1 MQFFLLLIFVGYGKN
16 PPAQTTRFAENMDHD
31 HIKLPPQVLR
41 ELKEAQNILE
51 NPSLAARITN
61 TIGRPIEKGF
71 GMLPDNWN
79 SQIEKVT
86 QTALIRASD
95 GAIFSVNGRRSGK
108 ASNNLHKLGVAITG
122 GVGGFFGLAGL
133 ALELPASTTIM
144 LRSIADVARSQGEA
158 IEEKEAKL
166 ACLEVLAL
174 GGPSTADDSTDSG
187 YYAVRAMMAHSIS
200 SASRHLASRGL
211 TEEGAPAVLRLI
223 TAVAQRF
230 GIQVTEKAAA
240 QALPLV
246 GAASGA
252 LINTIFIDHFQQ
264 TAKGHFTVRRLERQ
278 YGEESIREAYAR
290 LKAGQI

>member
-1 MQFFLLLIFVGYGKN
+1 MLIFVGTGKI
-16 PPAQTTRFAENMDHD
+16 PPAQTTRVVFKMDNTHSN
-31 HIKLPPQVLR
+31 LPPQALR
-41 ELKEAQNILE
+41 ELKEALHILE

-79 SQIEKVT
+79 NQIGKVT
-86 QTALIRASD
+86 QSALIKASD
-95 GAIFSVNGRRSGK
+95 AAFFSVNGRRSGK
-108 ASNNLHKLGVAITG
+108 ASNNLHKLGIAITG

-133 ALELPASTTIM
+133 ALELPVSTTII
-144 LRSIADVARSQGEA
+144 LRSIADVARSEGEA
-158 IEEKEAKL
+158 IEEKESKE

-174 GGPSTADDSTDSG
+174 GGPSTADDATDSG
-187 YYAVRAMMAHSIS
+187 YYAVRAMMAHSIA
-200 SASRHLASRGL
+200 SASRHVATRGL

-223 TAVAQRF
+223 TAVAPRF

-240 QALPLV
+240 QALPFI

-264 TAKGHFTVRRLERQ
+264 TAKGHFTVRRLERR
-278 YGEESIREAYAR
+278 YGQETIRAAYE
-290 LKAGQI
+290 QIRAETI

>member
-1 MQFFLLLIFVGYGKN
+1 
-16 PPAQTTRFAENMDHD
+16 MDHGQNN
-31 HIKLPPQVLR
+31 LPPQVILELR
-41 ELKEAQNILE
+41 QAQRILE

-61 TIGRPIEKGF
+61 AIGRPIEKGF
-71 GMLPDNWN
+71 GLLPENWN
-79 SQIEKVT
+79 SQIEKAT
-86 QTALIRASD
+86 QSALIKASNA
-95 GAIFSVNGRRSGK
+95 AIFSVNGRRSGK

-133 ALELPASTTIM
+133 VLELPASTTIM

-158 IEEKEAKL
+158 LEEKEAKQ
-166 ACLEVLAL
+166 ACFEVLAL

-200 SASRHLASRGL
+200 SASRHLATKGL
-211 TEEGAPAVLRLI
+211 SEEGAPAVLKLI
-223 TAVAQRF
+223 TAVAPRF

-240 QALPLV
+240 QALPFI

-278 YGEESIREAYAR
+278 YGPDSIRVAYAQI
-290 LKAGQI
+290 KAGKI

>member
-1 MQFFLLLIFVGYGKN
+1 
-16 PPAQTTRFAENMDHD
+16 MDNRQPN
-31 HIKLPPQVLR
+31 LPPQVLL
-41 ELKEAQNILE
+41 EIKEAQRILE

-71 GMLPDNWN
+71 GLLPDNWN
-79 SQIEKVT
+79 SQIEKIT
-86 QTALIRASD
+86 QTALLKASD
-95 GAIFSVNGRRSGK
+95 AAIFSVNGRRSGK
-108 ASNNLHKLGVAITG
+108 ASNNMHKLGVAITG

-158 IEEKEAKL
+158 IQVQETKQ

-174 GGPSTADDSTDSG
+174 GGPSTADDATDSG
-187 YYAVRAMMAHSIS
+187 YYAMRAMMAHSIA

-211 TEEGAPAVLRLI
+211 SEEGAPVVLRLI
-223 TAVAQRF
+223 ATVAPRF

-240 QALPLV
+240 QALPFI

-264 TAKGHFTVRRLERQ
+264 MAKGHFTMRRLERQ
-278 YGEESIREAYAR
+278 YGAETIRQAYAQ
-290 LKAGQI
+290 LKAGAI